1 MCKEKTFE
9 DILELEGVNSQGYG
23 IVSQAFMFDL
33 DMPIQSKAIYAYFC
47 SFLGAG
53 RTIFPKRET
62 ILSDLKISKNA
73 YYKYFKPLLENGYV
87 KISKAKGYKNKN
99 VYTICNNPK
108 KVKELAQRNKNESLL
123 LLDGINAHGYGFVPK
138 MIMCDKR
145 LSIKAKGLIAFFY
158 SLAQA
163 GSCTYPHRKTICTF
177 LCLSKEVYYNALN
190 QLIEF
195 GYITV
200 KQRHNSNGKFNVNDY
215 ILNSNP
221 EAVNKTTD
229 TTSEEKSPCPGNEDI
244 IKNRIN
250 TEDLPCPEKRDILK
264 STINADVSPCPENDD
279 IINRNRV
286 RENETLPC
294 PENCDNNN
302 ITNNNS
308 NIYISSSN
316 HKVISYATNL
326 KSVTYTTD
334 KKMIRDMIYNLTRYE
349 DYLEMESDSFT
360 KLYKKAVQALIEMLC
375 VEDHHIYAKQCVKTK
390 DLFAYLNDCIEK
402 EIDGCS
408 LRDLIMEVVYHYQLV
423 RNKYNISKPYEYL
436 KALIWHHIKNFN
448 L

>member
-23 IVSQAFMFDL
+23 IVSQAFMFDIDL
-33 DMPIQSKAIYAYFC
+33 PIQSKAIYAYFC

-62 ILSDLKISKNA
+62 ILSDLKIGRNA
-73 YYKYFKPLLENGYV
+73 YYKHFKPLLENGYIE
-87 KISKAKGYKNKN
+87 ISKAKGYKNKN
-99 VYTICNNPK
+99 VYKVCNKPEK
-108 KVKELAQRNKNESLL
+108 IKEIAESDKNESLL
-123 LLDGINAHGYGFVPK
+123 MTDGINAHGYGFVPK

-177 LCLSKEVYYNALN
+177 LRLSKEVYYNALN
-190 QLIEF
+190 QLIAF

-200 KQRHNSNGKFNVNDY
+200 KQRRNSHGKFNVNDY

-221 EAVNKTTD
+221 EAVNKTPE
-229 TTSEEKSPCPGNEDI
+229 TTSEEDLPFQENEDI
-244 IKNRIN
+244 IKNSIN
-250 TEDLPCPEKRDILK
+250 TEDSPCPEKRDILK
-264 STINADVSPCPENDD
+264 SSINTDV
-279 IINRNRV
+279 
-286 RENETLPC
+286 LPC
-294 PENCDNNN
+294 PENEDIINCNRVREMNTLPCPGNEDNNN

-316 HKVISYATNL
+316 HKVISYATDL
-326 KSVTYTTD
+326 KAIPYTTD
-334 KKMIRDMIYNLTRYE
+334 KEMIRDMIYNLTRYE
-349 DYLEMESDSFT
+349 DYLEEEPNCFNR
-360 KLYKKAVQALIEMLC
+360 LYKKTVQALIEMLC
-375 VEDHHIYAKQCVKTK
+375 VEDHHIYAKQRVKTK
-390 DLFAYLNDCIEK
+390 DLFSALNDCIEK
-402 EIDGCS
+402 DFDGCS
-408 LRDLIMEVVYHYQLV
+408 LRDLIGHIVWNYDRV
-423 RNKYNISKPYEYL
+423 RYMYKISKPYEYL
-436 KALIWHHIKNFN
+436 KSIIWDHIKNYN